1 MGKYLLGL
9 DNGGTMIKAALYDL
23 AGNEVAISSSKTAM
37 YQPEPGF
44 TERNIEEMWQAN
56 INAIK
61 GVMEKAG
68 IPGSEIIG
76 LSATGHGNGL
86 YLVKE
91 DGSQTYNGMISTDV
105 RGKEYVVQWMQ
116 DGTYEKILPKT
127 MQCVFAGQP
136 TTLLKWFMDNRPDV
150 LAETKWIFMC
160 KDYIRFRLTGEA
172 YGEIADMSGSSLMN
186 VRDVKYDRE
195 LLQVMGLESIYEK
208 LPPLRYSGEVCG
220 FITKEVAELTG
231 LAEGTPVAGGCM
243 DIHASAMAVG
253 ITDEDKM
260 CVVAGTWSINE
271 YISNKPVV
279 DKDLFM
285 TSIYPIP
292 GYWMIL
298 EGSPTSAS
306 NLEWF
311 LTEILRDVDL
321 KDQNIYEYS
330 NHCVSCVSD
339 EDCGVV
345 FLPFLFASNVN
356 INAKAC
362 FIGLNSYHNRD
373 NMLRAVYE
381 GIVFSHKYHIQ
392 KLLKYRE
399 APKSIRI
406 AGGVAKSRVWVQMFA
421 DILQIP
427 IEVTECTEL
436 GALGAAICAGVATN
450 TYDGF
455 KEASDAMVDIAFTAV
470 PNPDKFNLYDKKY
483 NRYLKVINALD
494 SIWNE
499 Y

>member
-1 MGKYLLGL
+1 MGKYLLGI
-9 DNGGTMIKAALYDL
+9 DNGGTMTKAALYDL
-23 AGNEVAISSSKTAM
+23 EGNEVAISSSKTAM

-56 INAIK
+56 VNAIK
-61 GVMEKAG
+61 GVIEKAG
-68 IPGSEIIG
+68 IDGSEVIG

-86 YLVKE
+86 YLVRA

-105 RGKEYVVQWMQ
+105 RGKEYVIKWQN
-116 DGTYEKILPKT
+116 DGTHETILPKT
-127 MQCVFAGQP
+127 MQSVFAGQP
-136 TTLLKWFMDNRPDV
+136 TTLLRWFMDHRPEV
-150 LAETKWIFMC
+150 LEETRWIFMC

-186 VRDVKYDRE
+186 VRDVKYDAD
-195 LLQVMGLESIYEK
+195 LLKDMGLESIYDK

-220 FITKEVAELTG
+220 TITKEVAELTG
-231 LAEGTPVAGGCM
+231 LVEGTPVAGGCM

-271 YISNKPVV
+271 YISKTPVV

-311 LTEILRDVDL
+311 LTEILKDVDL
-321 KDQNIYEYS
+321 KGQNIYDYS
-330 NHCVSCVSD
+330 NACVEAVGDGDS
-339 EDCGVV
+339 GIV

-362 FIGLNSYHNRD
+362 FVGFSSYHTRAD
-373 NMLRAVYE
+373 LLRAVYE
-381 GIVFSHKYHIQ
+381 GIVFSHRYHIE
-392 KLLKYRE
+392 KLLKYRN
-399 APKSIRI
+399 APKAVRI
-406 AGGVAKSRVWVQMFA
+406 AGGVVKSRVWVQMFA
-421 DILQIP
+421 DILQVP
-427 IEVTECTEL
+427 IEVTDCTEL

-450 TYDGF
+450 AYESF
-455 KEASDAMVDIAFTAV
+455 KDASDAMVKIAFTAQ
-470 PNPDKFNLYDKKY
+470 PDPTQFDRYEKKY
-483 NRYLKVINALD
+483 ARYLKVINALD
-494 SIWNE
+494 GIWDE